1 MCPSATPAPLSSDGS
16 AAAADP
22 EALTP
27 ASPASSGGGRVI
39 SSADGMAPFGE
50 PDPSPPAGVYSAT
63 LSSLPPPPPRSWLS
77 PVRSPVASRPV
88 RSPVASRPRGNP
100 PRRYL
105 TPPRTS
111 AAPPPRRHLTPPRTS
126 RAASPPRTRYDFQS
140 PQPSDAR
147 FAAQFRAAATA
158 SANGKK
164 GELRRMRDEYAALK
178 RDLADKKSRR

>member
-1 MCPSATPAPLSSDGS
+1 M
-16 AAAADP
+16 
-22 EALTP
+22 
-27 ASPASSGGGRVI
+27 
-39 SSADGMAPFGE
+39 
-50 PDPSPPAGVYSAT
+50 
-63 LSSLPPPPPRSWLS
+63 WLW
-77 PVRSPVASRPV
+77 
-88 RSPVASRPRGNP
+88 NP

-140 PQPSDAR
+140 PQPSDR

>member
-1 MCPSATPAPLSSDGS
+1 M
-16 AAAADP
+16 
-22 EALTP
+22 
-27 ASPASSGGGRVI
+27 
-39 SSADGMAPFGE
+39 
-50 PDPSPPAGVYSAT
+50 
-63 LSSLPPPPPRSWLS
+63 
-77 PVRSPVASRPV
+77 
-88 RSPVASRPRGNP
+88 SRPRENP

-140 PQPSDAR
+140 PQPSDSR
-147 FAAQFRAAATA
+147 FAAKFRAAATA

-178 RDLADKKSRR
+178 RDLADKKSHR

>member
-1 MCPSATPAPLSSDGS
+1 MNNILLWLLQLHTSNLRTLADAERGS
-16 AAAADP
+16 
-22 EALTP
+22 
-27 ASPASSGGGRVI
+27 RV
-39 SSADGMAPFGE
+39 
-50 PDPSPPAGVYSAT
+50 
-63 LSSLPPPPPRSWLS
+63 
-77 PVRSPVASRPV
+77 
-88 RSPVASRPRGNP
+88 
-100 PRRYL
+100 YL
-105 TPPRTS
+105 TPPRT
-111 AAPPPRRHLTPPRTS
+111 T